1 MKKLI
6 LTAGAACALAALY
19 ALPSF
24 AAGASATDSATTAA
38 TNATDANAGTNGA
51 SGSSSTDAN
60 GSAGANAN
68 ANAAGTTVNAGAS
81 GSASSSMKIGDID
94 VKNPFGSTTVNDQQ
108 TPEAVSA
115 ALTAEQRTD
124 LQARCNLINTNASMF
139 AADVPAFC
147 QSYLEYAKAHP
158 AQ

>member
-1 MKKLI
+1 MKKFV
-6 LTAGAACALAALY
+6 LTAGAACAIAALY
-19 ALPSF
+19 ALPSL
-24 AAGASATDSATTAA
+24 AAGASATDSATGAVS
-38 TNATDANAGTNGA
+38 NATTATGGTNGA
-51 SGSSSTDAN
+51 SAST
-60 GSAGANAN
+60 N
-68 ANAAGTTVNAGAS
+68 ANAAGTNAGTS
-81 GSASSSMKIGDID
+81 GSASNPMSISDID
-94 VKNPFGSTTVNDQQ
+94 VKSPFGSTTVNDQQ

-115 ALTAEQRTD
+115 NLTAAQRTD